1 MSRTISHLCLLLL
14 TLSAL
19 VSCQTQEQIRR
30 EQQVDNL
37 AMQMVQNQQLT
48 ADATVRLQNL
58 QEQLGLLTGE
68 VENKDYKLMTEMQDE
83 FKQIKEKVELMQ
95 SQLETQQKEVDSMRS
110 RVDEQKKLLDN
121 ILKTLQNLSADASKK
136 KSKYQ
141 ATMDLYGKAR
151 YDKAKVG
158 LLQLLNDKS
167 LNADQR
173 ARVLHNL
180 GMIAY
185 MDKRWSDAQGYFG
198 KLLTQYPKA
207 SQVKNGLL
215 FIAKSFAGQNKNAE
229 AKQTLNELIRK
240 YPKAR
245 QTPQAKKMLKK
256 L

>member
-1 MSRTISHLCLLLL
+1 MSRSISQLCLFLL

-48 ADATVRLQNL
+48 ADATVKIQNL

-68 VENKDYKLMTEMQDE
+68 VENKDYKMMTDIQEG
-83 FKQIKEKVELMQ
+83 FKEIKEQVEVMQ
-95 SQLETQQKEVDSMRS
+95 SQLETQQKEVDEMRS
-110 RVDEQKKLLDN
+110 RVNEQKKLLDD
-121 ILKTLQNLSADASKK
+121 ILKTLQNLSANASKK

-141 ATMDLYGKAR
+141 STMDDYGRGR
-151 YDKAKVG
+151 YDQAKVG
-158 LLQLLNDKS
+158 LLKLLNDKS
-167 LNADQR
+167 LKADQR

-198 KLLTQYPKA
+198 KLLTQHPEA
-207 SQVKNGLL
+207 SQVRNGLL
-215 FIAKSFAGQNKNAE
+215 FIAKSFAGDNKNAE
-229 AKQTLNELIRK
+229 AKQMLQELIRRF
-240 YPKAR
+240 PKAR
-245 QTPQAKKMLKK
+245 QVPEAKKMLKN

>member
-1 MSRTISHLCLLLL
+1 MNRSLSHLCLLFLI
-14 TLSAL
+14 LSAL

-48 ADATVRLQNL
+48 ADATVKIQNL
-58 QEQLGLLTGE
+58 QEQLSLLTGE
-68 VENKDYKLMTEMQDE
+68 VENKDYKMMSDIQKE
-83 FKQIKEKVELMQ
+83 FKGIKEQVEVMQ
-95 SQLETQQKEVDSMRS
+95 GQLESQQKEVDQMRS
-110 RVDEQKKLLDN
+110 RVNKQKKLLDD

-141 ATMDLYGKAR
+141 KTMDDYGRGR

-158 LLQLLNDKS
+158 LLQLLNSKNIKS
-167 LNADQR
+167 SQR

-185 MDKRWSDAQGYFG
+185 MDKRWADAQGYFG
-198 KLLTQYPKA
+198 KLLTQHPKA
-207 SQVKNGLL
+207 SQVRNGLL
-215 FIAKSFAGQNKNAE
+215 FIAKSFAGDNKNAE
-229 AKQTLNELIRK
+229 AKQMLQELIRRF
-240 YPKAR
+240 PKAR
-245 QTPQAKKMLKK
+245 QVSAAKKMLKN